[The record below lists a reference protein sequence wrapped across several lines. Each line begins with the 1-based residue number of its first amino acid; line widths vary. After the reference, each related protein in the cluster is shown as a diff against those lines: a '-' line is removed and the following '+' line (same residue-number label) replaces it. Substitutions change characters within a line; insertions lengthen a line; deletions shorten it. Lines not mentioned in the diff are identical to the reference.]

1 MTSPSVALPIA
12 GRLTPS
18 PLVRRAVVG
27 VSLALLFAV
36 GGLLAAGY
44 IAQADRVPIGLDWIG
59 YRRGVERLVSTGSP
73 YEPFQ
78 LAGPF
83 RPEHL
88 DFIHPPSALPL
99 FAPFTLLPT
108 PFDYLAWMGVPV
120 VLTIVLLARTAWWS
134 WPIIAVLGV
143 SANTLITYI
152 NGNSSMW
159 LAAAFGWSLYLG
171 WPAGLLALK
180 PSLAPLLLPGF
191 RKRPVAVVA
200 LAVAPIVL
208 TLPFLHAW
216 SDFVTVLRNAEGI
229 DPTYS
234 LVQWPVFVIVALPW
248 LTTRGAET
256 VARWRTRRTAAAS
269 R

>member
-1 MTSPSVALPIA
+1 
-12 GRLTPS
+12 
-18 PLVRRAVVG
+18 
-27 VSLALLFAV
+27 
-36 GGLLAAGY
+36 
-44 IAQADRVPIGLDWIG
+44 
-59 YRRGVERLVSTGSP
+59 
-73 YEPFQ
+73 
-78 LAGPF
+78 
-83 RPEHL
+83 
-88 DFIHPPSALPL
+88 
-99 FAPFTLLPT
+99 
-108 PFDYLAWMGVPV
+108 V